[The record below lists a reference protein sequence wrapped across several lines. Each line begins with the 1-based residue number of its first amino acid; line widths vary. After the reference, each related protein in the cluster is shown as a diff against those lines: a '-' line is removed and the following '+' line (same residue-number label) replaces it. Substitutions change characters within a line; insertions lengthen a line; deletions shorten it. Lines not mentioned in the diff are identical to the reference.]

1 MAVLRLGVL
10 SSHGGSNLQA
20 IIDACK
26 EGRLHAQCCVVIS
39 NNSES
44 MALQRAKNEGI
55 PQYHLSGKTHPS
67 SERLDQA
74 IRDTLEKHGV
84 NLVVLAGYMK
94 LLGPLTVSHY
104 RGRILNI
111 HPALLPRFGGKG
123 MHGDEVHKAVLLGY
137 GDISSDP
144 VTGVTI
150 HLVDEEYDHGPI
162 IAQTAVPVLKDDS
175 VESLRGRV
183 LKREHE
189 FYVETLQRI
198 AEGDIE
204 LSGL

>member
-26 EGRLHAQCCVVIS
+26 EGRLHARCCVVIS
-39 NNSES
+39 NNSGS
-44 MALQRAKNEGI
+44 MALQRAKNEGV
-55 PQYHLSGKTHPS
+55 PNYHLSGKTHLS
-67 SERLDQA
+67 SQQLDQA
-74 IRDTLEKHGV
+74 IRDTLEKHRV

-104 RGRILNI
+104 QGRILNI
-111 HPALLPRFGGKG
+111 HPGLLPRFGGKG
-123 MHGDEVHKAVLLGY
+123 MHGDKVHKAVLAS
-137 GDISSDP
+137 GDG

-150 HLVDEEYDHGPI
+150 HLADEAYDHGPI
-162 IAQTAVPVLKDDS
+162 IAQTKVPVFKDDS

>member
-39 NNSES
+39 NNSAS
-44 MALQRAKNEGI
+44 MALQRAKNEGV
-55 PQYHLSGKTHPS
+55 PHYHLSGKTHPS
-67 SERLDQA
+67 SQQLDEA

-104 RGRILNI
+104 QGRILNI
-111 HPALLPRFGGKG
+111 HPGLLPRFGGKG
-123 MHGDEVHKAVLLGY
+123 MHGDKVHKAVLAS
-137 GDISSDP
+137 GDGVS
-144 VTGVTI
+144 GVTI
-150 HLVDEEYDHGPI
+150 HLADEAYDHGPI
-162 IAQTAVPVLKDDS
+162 IAQTQVPVLQDDS

>member
-26 EGRLHAQCCVVIS
+26 EGRLHARCCVVIS
-39 NNSES
+39 NNSGS
-44 MALQRAKNEGI
+44 MALQRAKNEGV
-55 PQYHLSGKTHPS
+55 PNYHLSGKTHLS
-67 SERLDQA
+67 SQQLDQA
-74 IRDTLEKHGV
+74 IRDTLEKHRV

-104 RGRILNI
+104 QGRILNI
-111 HPALLPRFGGKG
+111 HPGLLPRFGGKG
-123 MHGDEVHKAVLLGY
+123 MHGDKVHKAVLAS
-137 GDISSDP
+137 GDG

-150 HLVDEEYDHGPI
+150 HLADEAYDHGPI
-162 IAQTAVPVLKDDS
+162 IAQTKVPVFKNDS